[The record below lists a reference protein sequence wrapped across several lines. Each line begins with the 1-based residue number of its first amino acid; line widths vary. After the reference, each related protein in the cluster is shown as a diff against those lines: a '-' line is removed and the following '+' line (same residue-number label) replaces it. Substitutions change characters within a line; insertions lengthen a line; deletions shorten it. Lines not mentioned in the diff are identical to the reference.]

1 MANTLELPF
10 SATKPQEPFLYKI
23 KTGFSKF
30 ISWRRPSF
38 AVDTFRPNKYSPAR
52 QDSYTSDIHDS
63 SGEDDDDDDDDI
75 AYTSE
80 LQHSI
85 YSKDDDFERNRYT
98 KAQHNRRASAIT
110 IQTPSSILVKPASP
124 NTHHHHHRH
133 TKSLQNAPSHH
144 NYHHSRHPSHISFMS
159 ASNITVNS
167 EDLTAKEFADMTGIK
182 IIPDTDD
189 DDNDDDKEKENDP
202 NDKQP
207 AIMHPSTPS
216 IGGNQQQQP
225 RPSYYSYHAG
235 DEHDWSV
242 LSSGSMHSQSSS
254 TQIWDTGFWK
264 RPDDVPPPPQQHLLP
279 PNPSLRKHRS
289 AVLQHRPTLSLPP
302 PVPPVSSSKSHCHHA
317 KSKSTCD
324 LPIVHELLR
333 IHSNQPDPPV
343 IRKGRFEVQLE
354 SKCPP

>member
-1 MANTLELPF
+1 
-10 SATKPQEPFLYKI
+10 
-23 KTGFSKF
+23 
-30 ISWRRPSF
+30 
-38 AVDTFRPNKYSPAR
+38 
-52 QDSYTSDIHDS
+52 
-63 SGEDDDDDDDDI
+63 
-75 AYTSE
+75 
-80 LQHSI
+80 
-85 YSKDDDFERNRYT
+85 
-98 KAQHNRRASAIT
+98 
-110 IQTPSSILVKPASP
+110 
-124 NTHHHHHRH
+124 
-133 TKSLQNAPSHH
+133 
-144 NYHHSRHPSHISFMS
+144 MS

-189 DDNDDDKEKENDP
+189 DDNNDEKEKENDP

-216 IGGNQQQQP
+216 ISGKQQQQP

-242 LSSGSMHSQSSS
+242 LSSGSMHSQSS
-254 TQIWDTGFWK
+254 THIWDTGFWK
-264 RPDDVPPPPQQHLLP
+264 RPDDVPPPQQQHLLP

-289 AVLQHRPTLSLPP
+289 ALLQHRPTLSLPP
-302 PVPPVSSSKSHCHHA
+302 PIPPVSSSKSHCHHA